1 MTFQSCCDI
10 IHGMIRKIDS
20 ENKFFYVQCGDWDG
34 TTVADSHANA
44 CKNILSQ
51 AIDKFGKEIK
61 LTDVIISCDCD
72 DEINNKEGSR
82 EGFLI
87 SRILKELS
95 YEH

>member
-1 MTFQSCCDI
+1 MV
-10 IHGMIRKIDS
+10 RKNDS

-34 TTVADSHANA
+34 TTVAKTHKDA

-72 DEINNKEGSR
+72 EELNRKNDST

-87 SRILKELS
+87 KNILEELS